1 VQIPWGLLS
10 YALWC
15 ALLVAA
21 LVVAGL
27 LMARRGLAG
36 AGWGAVTLLG
46 GLLTWAFVSAVIGLQ
61 ELTAYCT
68 RPAFFISLGVGTL
81 GVFLFGLGCCRLR
94 R

>member
-1 VQIPWGLLS
+1 MHIPWGLWC
-10 YALWC
+10 YVLWC

-27 LMARRGLAG
+27 LMARRGRAG

-46 GLLTWAFVSAVIGLQ
+46 GFLAWAYVSAVIGLQ
-61 ELTAYCT
+61 ELPAYHT
-68 RPAFFISLGVGTL
+68 RPAFFISLGLGTL
-81 GVFLFGLGCCRLR
+81 GAFLFGLGCSRLR

>member
-1 VQIPWGLLS
+1 MQIPWGLLS

-46 GLLTWAFVSAVIGLQ
+46 GFLTWAFVSAVIGLL
-61 ELTAYCT
+61 ELTAYHT
-68 RPAFFISLGVGTL
+68 RPAFSISLGIGTL
-81 GVFLFGLGCCRLR
+81 GVVLFGLGCCRLR